1 MKAHK
6 NTINKKNRN
15 VVELSQREVTL
26 HGWLK
31 AVDKLLVC
39 ESSSVPVTVSFSNV
53 KYLCSAVLSSLMAA
67 RVQLRDHGLELVL
80 NINTKEL
87 AELLEMIHLDDIFQV
102 QYSEAV

>member
-6 NTINKKNRN
+6 NMIKKINRM
-15 VVELSQREVTL
+15 VELSQREVTL
-26 HGWLK
+26 QGWIEAAK
-31 AVDKLLVC
+31 KLSVC

-80 NINTKEL
+80 NIDTKEL
-87 AELLEMIHLDDIFQV
+87 AELLKMIHFDSIFNIQF
-102 QYSEAV
+102 SKAA